1 MSFVLVAIESAKVKW
16 QTDQAKAAQQ
26 QKLAEPENAA
36 AAAAASSNNKM
47 SWGTELWDQYDNLSI
62 HTNKGIEVLDKYANF
77 LRDRVVI
84 ETEYAGKLRRLVKNY
99 QPKKKEEED
108 NEFTSRQAFR
118 NLLKEVGDLAGQ
130 REVVS
135 ETLQLQIIQGVTL
148 LSKTLREDRKKCL
161 NDGTMLQQ
169 ALSAQLSSLERAKR
183 NYDKA
188 YRDSE
193 KAVENYKKA
202 DMDFN
207 LSRAE
212 VERYKNI
219 MTSKIQQS
227 DDAKNEYANQLQK
240 TNNLQQQHYG
250 ILLPAVFNRLQEL
263 DEKRTRGI
271 REFIIGAAD
280 VESSVA
286 PIIARC
292 MEGIVKAG
300 ESINETEDSL
310 KVIERYQSGFTP
322 PTDIPFEDLSKMDPS
337 AVPQSNYSSV
347 PYNHLTIK
355 SGTLTAAKLK
365 KARGGILNSIFGS
378 NKQRQIIE
386 ACITMKN
393 SLTADGQK
401 EDFSD
406 LPPNQQRKK
415 LQAKIAELQHKVDQE
430 TNTRDGLMKM
440 KIVYEANSSLGNPM
454 TVEGQLNESEHEL
467 EKLKVNL
474 KKYQGFLDKANQ
486 LQVANNSPQSNR
498 NQLQNGHRTSRHSNG
513 SASADDHHDGD
524 DQPDDAGSLSRS
536 DSEDNVAQIQNGHN
550 NNNNGS
556 SASPESGLGTS
567 HTSLPGSGQG
577 SANENAAGE
586 ETTYETEV
594 ELLQPLGTCRALYP
608 FEATS
613 EGSIP
618 MNEGEELQVIE
629 NDQGDGWTRVRR
641 ANNSNGWDEG
651 FVPTSYIE
659 CTLFA

>member
-1 MSFVLVAIESAKVKW
+1 MSLRW

>member
-1 MSFVLVAIESAKVKW
+1 MLVAW

-26 QKLAEPENAA
+26 QKLAESESAA
-36 AAAAASSNNKM
+36 AAASSSNNKM

-77 LRDRVVI
+77 LRDRVAI

-135 ETLQLQIIQGVTL
+135 ETLQTQIIHGVTV

-161 NDGTMLQQ
+161 TDGTMLQQ
-169 ALSAQLSSLERAKR
+169 TLSAQLSALERAKR

-202 DMDFN
+202 DMDLN

-300 ESINETEDSL
+300 ESINEKEDSL

-322 PTDIPFEDLSKMDPS
+322 PTDIPFEDLSKMDPGV
-337 AVPQSNYSSV
+337 APQSNYSSV

-355 SGTLTAAKLK
+355 GGTLTAAKLK

-378 NKQRQIIE
+378 N
-386 ACITMKN
+386 KN

-467 EKLKVNL
+467 DKLKMSL

-513 SASADDHHDGD
+513 SASADDHHDAD
-524 DQPDDAGSLSRS
+524 DQPDDAGSLSS
-536 DSEDNVAQIQNGHN
+536 
-550 NNNNGS
+550 S

-577 SANENAAGE
+577 SANENPIGE
-586 ETTYETEV
+586 ETSYEAEV
-594 ELLQPLGTCRALYP
+594 EMLQPLGTCRALYP

-618 MNEGEELQVIE
+618 MSEGEELQVIE

-641 ANNSNGWDEG
+641 ANNTNGWDEG

>member
-1 MSFVLVAIESAKVKW
+1 
-16 QTDQAKAAQQ
+16 
-26 QKLAEPENAA
+26 
-36 AAAAASSNNKM
+36 M
-47 SWGTELWDQYDNLSI
+47 SWGIELWDQNDNLAI
-62 HTNKGIEVLDKYANF
+62 HTNRGIDALDKYANF
-77 LRDRVVI
+77 LRDRVAI

-108 NEFTSRQAFR
+108 NEFTSMQAFR

-135 ETLQLQIIQGVTL
+135 ESLQLQIIQGVTL
-148 LSKTLREDRKKCL
+148 LSKTLRDDRKKCL
-161 NDGTMLQQ
+161 SDGAMLQQ
-169 ALSAQLSSLERAKR
+169 NLSTQLSSLERAKR
-183 NYDKA
+183 NYEKA

-202 DMDFN
+202 DMDLN

-212 VERYKNI
+212 VERYKTI

-240 TNNLQQQHYG
+240 TNNLQQQHFS
-250 ILLPAVFNRLQEL
+250 ILLPAVLSRLQEL

-271 REFIIGAAD
+271 REFIIGAAE

-300 ESINETEDSL
+300 ESINEKEDSF

-322 PTDIPFEDLSKMDPS
+322 PTDIPFEDLSKLDPDS
-337 AVPQSNYSSV
+337 LQDHYSNSMS
-347 PYNHLTIK
+347 NHLTMRGTMSANKIK
-355 SGTLTAAKLK
+355 K
-365 KARGGILNSIFGS
+365 RVGIFNIFGS
-378 NKQRQIIE
+378 N
-386 ACITMKN
+386 KN

-415 LQAKIAELQHKVDQE
+415 LQAKIAELQQKIAQE
-430 TNTRDGLMKM
+430 TNARDGLMKM
-440 KIVYEANSSLGNPM
+440 KIVYETNSSLGNPM
-454 TVEGQLNESEHEL
+454 TVEGQLNESEHKL
-467 EKLKVNL
+467 EKLKIDL
-474 KKYQGFLDKANQ
+474 KKYQGYFERANQ
-486 LQVANNSPQSNR
+486 AQVANNSPQANR

-513 SASADDHHDGD
+513 SADDHHDEGD
-524 DQPDDAGSLSRS
+524 DQPDDAGSLSS
-536 DSEDNVAQIQNGHN
+536 
-550 NNNNGS
+550 S

-577 SANENAAGE
+577 SANENAIGE
-586 ETTYETEV
+586 DAYFETEV
-594 ELLQPLGTCRALYP
+594 EPLQPLGTCRALYP
-608 FEATS
+608 FEASS

-629 NDQGDGWTRVRR
+629 IDQGDGWTRVRR
-641 ANNSNGWDEG
+641 ANDSNGWDEG

-659 CTLFA
+659 CTLYA

>member
-1 MSFVLVAIESAKVKW
+1 
-16 QTDQAKAAQQ
+16 
-26 QKLAEPENAA
+26 
-36 AAAAASSNNKM
+36 M
-47 SWGTELWDQYDNLSI
+47 SWGTDLWDQFDNLSL
-62 HTNKGIEVLDKYANF
+62 HTNRGIDVLDKYANF
-77 LRDRVVI
+77 LRDRVAI

-161 NDGTMLQQ
+161 NDGTVLQQ
-169 ALSAQLSSLERAKR
+169 TLSAQLSSLERAKR

-193 KAVENYKKA
+193 KAVENHKKA

-250 ILLPAVFNRLQEL
+250 TLLPAVFNRLQEL

-300 ESINETEDSL
+300 ESINEQEDSL
-310 KVIERYQSGFTP
+310 KVIERYQSGFQP
-322 PTDIPFEDLSKMDPS
+322 PADIPFEDLSKMDS
-337 AVPQSNYSSV
+337 SIATQSNYSSV
-347 PYNHLTIK
+347 TYNHLTIK
-355 SGTLTAAKLK
+355 GTISGPKFK
-365 KARGGILNSIFGS
+365 KPRGGILNSIFGS
-378 NKQRQIIE
+378 NK
-386 ACITMKN
+386 N

-401 EDFSD
+401 EDYSD

-467 EKLKVNL
+467 EKLKNDL
-474 KKYQGFLDKANQ
+474 KKYQGYLDKANQ

-513 SASADDHHDGD
+513 SASADDHNDGD

-577 SANENAAGE
+577 SANENAMGE
-586 ETTYETEV
+586 ETCYETEV

>member
-1 MSFVLVAIESAKVKW
+1 MW
-16 QTDQAKAAQQ
+16 QTDQEEPAQQ
-26 QKLAEPENAA
+26 QKLAESENAA
-36 AAAAASSNNKM
+36 AAAAQNSNNKM
-47 SWGTELWDQYDNLSI
+47 SWGTDLWDQFDNLSL
-62 HTNKGIEVLDKYANF
+62 HTNRGIDVLDKYANF
-77 LRDRVVI
+77 LRDRVAI

-161 NDGTMLQQ
+161 NDGTVLQQ
-169 ALSAQLSSLERAKR
+169 TLSAQLSSLERAKR

-193 KAVENYKKA
+193 KAVENHKKA

-250 ILLPAVFNRLQEL
+250 TLLPAVFNRLQEL

-300 ESINETEDSL
+300 ESINEQEDSL
-310 KVIERYQSGFTP
+310 KVIERYQSGFQP
-322 PTDIPFEDLSKMDPS
+322 PADIPFEDLSKMDS
-337 AVPQSNYSSV
+337 SIATQSNYSSV
-347 PYNHLTIK
+347 TYNHLTIK
-355 SGTLTAAKLK
+355 GTISGPKFK
-365 KARGGILNSIFGS
+365 KPRGGILNSIFGS

-467 EKLKVNL
+467 EKLKNDL
-474 KKYQGFLDKANQ
+474 KKYQGYLDKANQ
-486 LQVANNSPQSNR
+486 LQVVNNSPQSNR

-513 SASADDHHDGD
+513 SASADDHNDGD
-524 DQPDDAGSLSRS
+524 DQPDDAGSLSS
-536 DSEDNVAQIQNGHN
+536 
-550 NNNNGS
+550 S

-577 SANENAAGE
+577 SANENAMGE
-586 ETTYETEV
+586 ETCYETEV

>member
-1 MSFVLVAIESAKVKW
+1 
-16 QTDQAKAAQQ
+16 
-26 QKLAEPENAA
+26 
-36 AAAAASSNNKM
+36 M

-62 HTNKGIEVLDKYANF
+62 HTNRGIEALDKYASF
-77 LRDRVVI
+77 VRDRVAI
-84 ETEYAGKLRRLVKNY
+84 ESEYATKLRRLVKNY

-108 NEFTSRQAFR
+108 NEFTSIQAFR
-118 NLLKEVGDLAGQ
+118 NLLKEISDLAGQ

-148 LSKTLREDRKKCL
+148 LSKTLREERKKCL
-161 NDGTMLQQ
+161 NDGTMLQEN
-169 ALSAQLSSLERAKR
+169 LRTQLSSLERAKR
-183 NYDKA
+183 NYEKA
-188 YRDSE
+188 YRESE
-193 KAVENYKKA
+193 KAVEGYKKA
-202 DMDFN
+202 DMDLN

-212 VERYKNI
+212 VERYKNT
-219 MTSKIQQS
+219 MTAKIQQS

-240 TNNLQQQHYG
+240 TNNLQQQHFNL
-250 ILLPAVFNRLQEL
+250 LLPSVFNRLQEL

-300 ESINETEDSL
+300 ESINEKEDSF
-310 KVIERYQSGFTP
+310 KVIERYQSGFP
-322 PTDIPFEDLSKMDPS
+322 QPTDIPFEDLSKVSPENLNDSQYINGPS
-337 AVPQSNYSSV
+337 
-347 PYNHLTIK
+347 NHLTLK
-355 SGTLTAAKLK
+355 GTISAKQIRK
-365 KARGGILNSIFGS
+365 RVGIFNIFGS
-378 NKQRQIIE
+378 N
-386 ACITMKN
+386 
-393 SLTADGQK
+393 K

-406 LPPNQQRKK
+406 LPPNQRRKK
-415 LQAKIAELQHKVDQE
+415 LLAKIAELEHKIIQE
-430 TNTRDGLMKM
+430 TNARDGLMKM

-454 TVEGQLNESEHEL
+454 TVEGQLNESEHKL
-467 EKLKVNL
+467 EKLRADF
-474 KKYQGFLDKANQ
+474 KKYQGYLEKANQ

-513 SASADDHHDGD
+513 SADDHHDEGED
-524 DQPDDAGSLSRS
+524 HPDDAGSLSRS
-536 DSEDNVAQIQNGHN
+536 DSEDNVAQIPNGHN

-577 SANENAAGE
+577 SANENAIGE
-586 ETTYETEV
+586 DAYYETEV
-594 ELLQPLGTCRALYP
+594 EALNPLGTCRALYP

-618 MNEGEELQVIE
+618 MTEGEELQVIE
-629 NDQGDGWTRVRR
+629 IDQGDGWTRVRR